1 MRHREVMDMDR
12 KLKASELKLEARR
25 LLAGKYGTS
34 AGMLV
39 VVFLLSI
46 LGSIAI
52 FFPLIPAIFGA
63 WVPGRMNEGWIFG
76 GRRRIPSGRC
86 RIFSGQIGSIFIHL
100 NSSFIPAGKTSGF
113 SSHYS
118 TLFSLFQQ
126 KSENAGDIQGRGIS
140 LSHACLRQIGTPN
153 GRLSPGEPRLRRRWS
168 P

>member
-1 MRHREVMDMDR
+1 MDMDR

-63 WVPGRMNEGWIFG
+63 GVTGRVNEGWIFG
-76 GRRRIPSGRC
+76 GLAAFFGCALPAPHGGIFVFPVIRNIPGYLVALAA
-86 RIFSGQIGSIFIHL
+86 GSL
-100 NSSFIPAGKTSGF
+100 AGMLILALLREKTVLPPCQSAM
-113 SSHYS
+113 
-118 TLFSLFQQ
+118 
-126 KSENAGDIQGRGIS
+126 K
-140 LSHACLRQIGTPN
+140 
-153 GRLSPGEPRLRRRWS
+153 
-168 P
+168 